1 MNSSK
6 INQDGLRTNIAD
18 MMSQRKQRKFKE
30 TVELQIGLKDYD
42 PEKDKRFQGSIKLP
56 NIPKPRM
63 SICII
68 GNAIH
73 CGQAKDLSLPHI
85 DVDGLKKFNKDR
97 KLIKKYFKKY
107 DTLVASEALM
117 KQIPRLLGNVL
128 VKMGKFPVQ
137 ITDSE
142 KVTDKVNEVKA
153 TVRFQLKKVLCM
165 GTAVATVEHSPEQI
179 RQNINMS
186 INFLVSLL
194 KKGWQNIRTLHIKT
208 SMGKSQ
214 RIYG

>member
-1 MNSSK
+1 MSK
-6 INQDGLRTNIAD
+6 INQDVMRTHITEMITA
-18 MMSQRKQRKFKE
+18 RKQRKFVE

-63 SICII
+63 KVCII
-68 GNAIH
+68 GNAAH
-73 CGQAKDLSLPHI
+73 CQQAKEAGVPCI

-97 KLIKKYFKKY
+97 KLIKKWAKPYK
-107 DTLVASEALM
+107 TLIASDALM
-117 KQIPRLLGNVL
+117 KMIPRLLGNVL

-137 ITDSE
+137 MTDNE
-142 KVTDKVNEVKA
+142 QVVTKVAEVKG

-165 GTAVATVEHSPEQI
+165 GTAVATCDHSQEQI

-194 KKGWQNIRTLHIKT
+194 KKGW
-208 SMGKSQ
+208 
-214 RIYG
+214 

>member
-1 MNSSK
+1 M
-6 INQDGLRTNIAD
+6 
-18 MMSQRKQRKFKE
+18 E
-30 TVELQIGLKDYD
+30 TVELQNGLKDYD

-63 SICII
+63 KVCII

-73 CGQAKDLSLPHI
+73 CNQAKEAGIPCI

-97 KLIKKYFKKY
+97 KLIKKWAKPYS
-107 DTLVASEALM
+107 TLIASDQLM
-117 KQIPRLLGNVL
+117 KMIPRLLGNVL

-137 ITDSE
+137 MTDNE
-142 KVTDKVNEVKA
+142 KVVDKVQEVKG

-165 GTAVATVEHSPEQI
+165 GTAVATCDHTQEQI

-194 KKGWQNIRTLHIKT
+194 KKGWQNIKSLHMKTAMSKSIK
-208 SMGKSQ
+208 
-214 RIYG
+214 IYG

>member
-1 MNSSK
+1 
-6 INQDGLRTNIAD
+6 
-18 MMSQRKQRKFKE
+18 MS
-30 TVELQIGLKDYD
+30 V
-42 PEKDKRFQGSIKLP
+42 
-56 NIPKPRM
+56 
-63 SICII
+63 CII

-73 CGQAKDLSLPHI
+73 CGQAKESSLPHI

-153 TVRFQLKKVLCM
+153 TVRF
-165 GTAVATVEHSPEQI
+165 
-179 RQNINMS
+179 
-186 INFLVSLL
+186 
-194 KKGWQNIRTLHIKT
+194 
-208 SMGKSQ
+208 
-214 RIYG
+214 